1 MKKTIIA
8 STVVIAMI
16 ALFTFSSCKKTT
28 ETFNI
33 IGRWT
38 LSSYSLNGAD
48 QTTAYK
54 ASHVNYSINFDAS
67 KNYIETYT
75 DITGTN
81 ISNAGAWTLPNNGS
95 DIQLTNSTNSSTRT
109 LHIIKITG
117 TTADLTETNGTQ
129 EYHWLKN

>member
-1 MKKTIIA
+1 MKKTILFSALIV
-8 STVVIAMI
+8 TMI
-16 ALFTFSSCKKTT
+16 SAFTISSCKKTV

-33 IGRWT
+33 IGRWSV
-38 LSSYSLNGAD
+38 SSYSLNGAD

-54 ASHVNYSINFDAS
+54 AQYANYSINFDAS
-67 KNYIETYT
+67 KNYVETYT
-75 DITGTN
+75 TAGINTT
-81 ISNAGAWTLPNNGS
+81 NAGAWILINNGG
-95 DIQLTNSTNSSTRT
+95 DIQLTNSNNSSTRT